1 MAEKGDPVAKMSKA
15 DILKQF
21 GPKILDQFGTD
32 ELRFIK
38 NESKGPGGV
47 DTLRRY
53 VRDYFY
59 NRGGMVKK
67 KKLSQGGVTMKG
79 KTKMA
84 KKMMRG
90 GAVPKRMRGGGM
102 AKMAKKKMMRGG
114 VAAKKMMRGGAV
126 KKK

>member
-1 MAEKGDPVAKMSKA
+1 MSSKLNKTDRAKYDRLMRGFNKNPDEYQVKLIQFSEDMDNKYGENMPEIKG
-15 DILKQF
+15 F
-21 GPKILDQFGTD
+21 
-32 ELRFIK
+32 
-38 NESKGPGGV
+38 SKGGAI
-47 DTLRRY
+47 
-53 VRDYFY
+53 
-59 NRGGMVKK
+59 KK

-90 GAVPKRMRGGGM
+90 GTVAKKKMAGGGM
-102 AKMAKKKMMRGG
+102 AKMAKKMMRGG